1 MNFEQIV
8 ITIPALMMAVIFHEI
23 AHGAAAY
30 WMGDKSAKE
39 AGRLTINPIPHIDL
53 LGTIILPGIL
63 MLVGSP
69 ILFGWAK
76 PVPINP
82 YRFKDLRMGM
92 LIVSSAG
99 ALANIAMAILGAV
112 SFRLLESTIASD
124 INPFFFASIIEPLL
138 WFFRE
143 LVIINLVLAFFNL
156 IPIPPLDGSRF
167 VMSFFSVKYWEEFY
181 KFEPYGFFILTV
193 LIFTGVI
200 GKIIY
205 PFIAI
210 AYRILLGGFGI

>member
-1 MNFEQIV
+1 MNFEQIIV
-8 ITIPALMMAVIFHEI
+8 TIPALMMAVIFHEI

-30 WMGDKSAKE
+30 MMGDKTAKE

-76 PVPINP
+76 PVPIDP
-82 YRFKDLRMGM
+82 RRFKDLRMGM
-92 LIVSSAG
+92 FIVSLAG
-99 ALANIAMAILGAV
+99 ALANIIMAILGAIL
-112 SFRLLESTIASD
+112 FRLLESTIASN
-124 INPFFFASIIEPLL
+124 INPIVFASLVDPLL
-138 WFFRE
+138 WFSRE
-143 LVIINLVLAFFNL
+143 LVLINLVLAFFNL
-156 IPIPPLDGSRF
+156 LPIPPLDGSRV
-167 VMSFFSVKYWEEFY
+167 VMSFFSVKYWQEFY
-181 KFEPYGFFILTV
+181 KLEPYGFFILTL

-210 AYRILLGGFGI
+210 TYRILLGGFGV

>member
-1 MNFEQIV
+1 MNFEQIIV
-8 ITIPALMMAVIFHEI
+8 TVPALMMAVIFHEI

-30 WMGDKSAKE
+30 MMGDKTAKE

-53 LGTIILPGIL
+53 LGTIILPGVL

-76 PVPINP
+76 PVPIDP
-82 YRFKDLRMGM
+82 RRFKNLRMGM
-92 LIVSSAG
+92 FIVSLAG
-99 ALANIAMAILGAV
+99 AMANITMAILGAIV
-112 SFRLLESTIASD
+112 FRFLESTIASD
-124 INPFFFASIIEPLL
+124 INPLFFASVVDPLL
-138 WFFRE
+138 WFSRE

-156 IPIPPLDGSRF
+156 LPIPPLDGSRV
-167 VMSFFSVKYWEEFY
+167 VMSFFSVKYWQEFY
-181 KFEPYGFFILTV
+181 KFEPYGFLILTL

-200 GKIIY
+200 GRIIY

-210 AYRILLGGFGI
+210 AYKILLGGFGI

>member
-1 MNFEQIV
+1 
-8 ITIPALMMAVIFHEI
+8 
-23 AHGAAAY
+23 
-30 WMGDKSAKE
+30 
-39 AGRLTINPIPHIDL
+39 
-53 LGTIILPGIL
+53 

-124 INPFFFASIIEPLL
+124 INPFFFASVVEPLL
-138 WFFRE
+138 WFSRE

-156 IPIPPLDGSRF
+156 IPYT
-167 VMSFFSVKYWEEFY
+167 SFGWKPYCYEFLFC
-181 KFEPYGFFILTV
+181 KV
-193 LIFTGVI
+193 LGRV
-200 GKIIY
+200 
-205 PFIAI
+205 
-210 AYRILLGGFGI
+210 L

>member
-1 MNFEQIV
+1 MNFEQIIV
-8 ITIPALMMAVIFHEI
+8 TIPALMMAVIFHEI

-30 WMGDKSAKE
+30 AMGDKSAKE

-53 LGTIILPGIL
+53 LGTIILPGLL

-82 YRFKDLRMGM
+82 YRFKDLRIGM
-92 LIVSSAG
+92 LLVSSAG
-99 ALANIAMAILGAV
+99 ALANIGMAISGAIL
-112 SFRLLESTIASD
+112 FRILESTIASD
-124 INPFFFASIIEPLL
+124 INPLFFATVVDPLL
-138 WFFRE
+138 WFSRE

-156 IPIPPLDGSRF
+156 LPIPPLDGSRIL
-167 VMSFFSVKYWEEFY
+167 MSFFSVKYWEEFY
-181 KFEPYGFFILTV
+181 KFEPYGFLILTL
-193 LIFTGVI
+193 LIFTGII

-210 AYRILLGGFGI
+210 SYKLLLGGFGI